1 MARSFSLLDL
11 LIMREGSSFH
21 FLFDLLKLVVKDLLD
36 FISCFLAFL
45 FRIYVLKLSISGL
58 EYSDGIPCSLIMRN
72 YNFVV
77 LFPLHC
83 FF

>member
-58 EYSDGIPCSLIMRN
+58 E
-72 YNFVV
+72 
-77 LFPLHC
+77 
-83 FF
+83 